1 MEAIRA
7 VQIDLASQKESIS
20 EILRFFDH
28 AKKYN
33 YNTVV
38 MYLED
43 RIKTKTYPYI
53 SDEESYSED
62 EIRGIVKFASDIG
75 LDIIPVVSNFSHTGR
90 FLQHGELQHIAELRG
105 NIKGRFNEAGSAAYV
120 TSCPSLPEAQKF
132 FDSYMKEV
140 AALFPSK
147 YFLAGLDEAFDI
159 GCCDICR
166 KEVESYGGIGR
177 LFLNHVIR
185 TNNLLKSLG
194 KEMIMF
200 DDMFWFCPEIL
211 SSVPKDIIM
220 CTWNYDYVNRLPRC
234 QFGNSAKKDI
244 FGLYD
249 KLGIRYIC
257 AVWNNFIN
265 NIDSYTRYAKDRS
278 PIGYLNTTWQMTAE
292 QYLFTYPLIAYTGLL
307 WSGDEST
314 QTERMKRV
322 IAEIT
327 GERDGV
333 KISALAMAA
342 SKAYLVRVPMY
353 HLHGAIV
360 RRNDNFDDEYKEVSY
375 TYEIL
380 KDMEFTSDVAEE
392 LRYRTQRAKLLYE
405 VSLASEE
412 IFDMKTGMRRCD
424 IDKIIKKLD
433 GIKASFEKQ
442 YEKQAALWQK
452 YRPGILPT
460 RLENERKYDIEA
472 VEKLINSAR
481 SAAFGERGVLDMT
494 LLLPDKSTLSRIEI
508 TVKYDDGEEVL
519 KKGIYKPLA
528 TSCYYITDKGPYLY
542 TVSFEIDGKRRV
554 EGCRIKVSGF
564 GATDVAHV
572 CAWSDGVAYTPR
584 EVTETV
590 GRVENPEHMLV
601 NDTRHASIGNPDML
615 LAMANPSL
623 ADEVSYADIRFCAE
637 I

>member
-7 VQIDLASQKESIS
+7 VQIDLASQKETPDEIIS
-20 EILRFFDH
+20 FFNH

-43 RIKTKTYPYI
+43 RIKTKSYPYA

-62 EIRGIVKFASDIG
+62 EIREMVKYASDIG
-75 LDIIPVVSNFSHTGR
+75 LDLIPAVSNFSHTGR
-90 FLQHGELQHIAELRG
+90 FLQHAELQHLAELRG
-105 NIKGRFNEAGSAAYV
+105 NIKGRFNEAGAAVYV
-120 TSCPSLPEAQKF
+120 TACPNLPEAKSF
-132 FDSYMKEV
+132 FDSYIKEV
-140 AALFPSK
+140 ASLFPSK
-147 YFLAGLDEAFDI
+147 YFLCGLDEAFDI
-159 GCCDICR
+159 GCCEICR

-185 TNNLLKSLG
+185 TNELIKSFG

-211 SSVPKDIIM
+211 PSVPKDIIM
-220 CTWNYDYVNRLPRC
+220 CTWNYDYVNRYPRC
-234 QFGNSAKKDI
+234 QFGNSRKKDI

-265 NIDSYTRYAKDRS
+265 NVDSYTRYAREYS
-278 PIGYLNTTWQMTAE
+278 PFGYLNTTWQMTSE

-307 WSGDEST
+307 WSGDTST

-327 GERDGV
+327 GESDEV
-333 KISALAMAA
+333 KIAALAMAA
-342 SKAYLVRVPMY
+342 SKAYLARVPMY
-353 HLHGAIV
+353 HLHDIIV

-380 KDMEFTSDVAEE
+380 KNMKFSSDVAEA
-392 LRYRTQRAKLLYE
+392 LRYRVLRAKLLYE
-405 VSLASEE
+405 VALASEE
-412 IFDMKTGMRRCD
+412 LFDMKTGMRHCD
-424 IDKIIKKLD
+424 ADKTTEKLEN
-433 GIKASFEKQ
+433 IKAMLEKQ
-442 YEKQAALWQK
+442 YNGEAVLWQK
-452 YRPGILPT
+452 YRPGILST

-472 VEKLINSAR
+472 VDRLINSAK
-481 SAAFGERGVLDMT
+481 SAAFGESGVLDMT

-508 TVKYDDGEEVL
+508 TVKYDDGEAVL

-542 TVSFEIDGKRRV
+542 TVSFKVDGDRRI

-564 GATDVAHV
+564 GATSVAYIS
-572 CAWSDGVAYTPR
+572 AWSGGIAYTPCD
-584 EVTETV
+584 VTEIF

-615 LAMANPSL
+615 LAMANPSI
-623 ADEVSYADIRFCAE
+623 ADELSYADIRFRAE
-637 I
+637 V